1 MRFEIIMSYVLPGGN
16 EELNSKKPGM
26 TFYGGDDR
34 IGAMNKKV
42 VHSETFSI
50 GSMKVT
56 CFETP
61 CHTTG
66 HICYLVE
73 GEGADPAVFTGKV

>member
-1 MRFEIIMSYVLPGGN
+1 
-16 EELNSKKPGM
+16 M

-34 IGAMNKKV
+34 IGALNQKV
-42 VHSETFSI
+42 VHKDTFEI

-73 GEGADPAVFTGKV
+73 GEGADPAVFTGWIIVANCSSFFDFDFTADHVIITG